1 MNGNVRNNQEITV
14 EMSTDFNQQRKYQY
28 HSTGEN
34 TIFIKY
40 NFVKGIGPQTSVC
53 AFYESLHVA
62 EQFTINFMKINQ
74 GIRKL

>member
-28 HSTGEN
+28 HSIGEN

-40 NFVKGIGPQTSVC
+40 NFVKGIGPQTIVC

-62 EQFTINFMKINQ
+62 EQFAINFMKINQ
-74 GIRKL
+74 NIRKL

>member
-28 HSTGEN
+28 HSIGEN
-34 TIFIKY
+34 TIFIEY
-40 NFVKGIGPQTSVC
+40 NFVKEIGPQTIVC

-62 EQFTINFMKINQ
+62 EQFATNFIKINQ